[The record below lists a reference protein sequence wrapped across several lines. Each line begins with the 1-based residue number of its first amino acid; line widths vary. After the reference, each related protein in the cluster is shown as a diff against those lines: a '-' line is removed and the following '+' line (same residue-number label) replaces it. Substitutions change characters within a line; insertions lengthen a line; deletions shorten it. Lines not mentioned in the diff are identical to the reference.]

1 MFCGHFWP
9 CPSVV
14 HADEPITLNFK
25 DAEIDSV
32 VGAFGHLL
40 NKTFVIDPRV
50 RGKISLETP
59 RPVTKEL
66 AFTLLKTVL
75 RQQGFAVVDIGS
87 LVKVVPE
94 ADAKLQSGPVETS
107 RVMSRTG
114 DEIVTQIFQLNHE
127 SATNMIPV
135 LRPLVSPN
143 NTITAFPNNNSLVIT
158 DYAANVTRLARIIA
172 NLDNPRAGQRRP
184 GRPGQELDSD
194 GHRRRRLAAAR
205 RDARGGATPGAAVDP
220 GQRVTVLADPRTN
233 TVLLRTS
240 SAAKM
245 RLAES
250 LIQQLDQPASG
261 EQANMRVVYLR
272 NAEADQAG
280 RGAAGGARRATS
292 PATLRHVADPQP
304 EPAAA
309 ACSAPTS
316 RTRASGGR
324 AA

>member
-1 MFCGHFWP
+1 MSRLSRELAKYLIIAWALLAVP
-9 CPSVV
+9 AVV
-14 HADEPITLNFK
+14 HSDEPITLNFK

-32 VGAFGHLL
+32 IGAFGHLL
-40 NKTFVIDPRV
+40 NRTFVIDPRV

-59 RPVTKEL
+59 RPVTREL

-75 RQQGFAVVDIGS
+75 RQQGFAVVDIGT

-172 NLDNPRAGQRRP
+172 NLDNPRAGNDVQVVQINHSIATDVAVAVSRL
-184 GRPGQELDSD
+184 LDETTRAGS
-194 GHRRRRLAAAR
+194 A
-205 RDARGGATPGAAVDP
+205 PGAVVDP
-220 GQRVTVLADPRTN
+220 GQRVTVLSDPRTN

-245 RLAES
+245 RLAQS
-250 LIQQLDQPASG
+250 LITQLDQPASG

-272 NAEADQAG
+272 NAEAVKLVEVLRAVLSGDQS
-280 RGAAGGARRATS
+280 AASGLSPSRNPNPQGGALS
-292 PATLRHVADPQP
+292 
-304 EPAAA
+304 
-309 ACSAPTS
+309 
-316 RTRASGGR
+316 
-324 AA
+324 